1 MAEIFN
7 GVMRAIS
14 TLLGLLM
21 IAMGGIWILQGLGI
35 AFLESFMAND
45 MQWAFW
51 GALLALVGVG
61 QIIWSN
67 TREKYY
73 RARAR

>member
-7 GVMRAIS
+7 GVMRFVS
-14 TLLGLLM
+14 SLLGLLM

-45 MQWAFW
+45 LQWAFW
-51 GALLALVGVG
+51 GALLALFGVG
-61 QIIWSN
+61 QIVWSN
-67 TREKYY
+67 TREGYY
-73 RARAR
+73 KRR